1 MLAWGDYKRGEEG
14 ELYIPALNKK
24 YVMYEDSVIFVRT
37 GLYQHFVKPVHESSQ
52 RHSMVSVVTADMADF
67 DALELPPTPAEVVA
81 YQEVAKDPTE
91 IKTCKFCMREFKNF
105 TGPKGHPS
113 AAIRYKGGD
122 EKDEIEARNAISRN
136 TSRRQAPAGNSRRW
150 ERAIVK
156 RKVAAME

>member
-14 ELYIPALNKK
+14 ELYIPALSKK

-37 GLYQHFVKPVHESSQ
+37 GLYQHFVKPVHEPSQ
-52 RHSMVSVVTADMADF
+52 RHSMGSVVTADMADF

-113 AAIRYKGGD
+113 AAIGIREATRRTRLKQEMRSQGIQAEDRHGG
-122 EKDEIEARNAISRN
+122 
-136 TSRRQAPAGNSRRW
+136 Q
-150 ERAIVK
+150 
-156 RKVAAME
+156 

>member
-1 MLAWGDYKRGEEG
+1 
-14 ELYIPALNKK
+14 
-24 YVMYEDSVIFVRT
+24 
-37 GLYQHFVKPVHESSQ
+37 
-52 RHSMVSVVTADMADF
+52 MVSVVTADMADF

-136 TSRRQAPAGNSRRW
+136 TSRRQAR
-150 ERAIVK
+150 RAIAEDGSVPS
-156 RKVAAME
+156 